1 VAKPAKVAEKAQSQW
16 AERLAQGN
24 KAWKD
29 APTGGFKDCEPGRF
43 TFMLEEAVL
52 FESKSKQELMLR
64 LKWVVAKGEH
74 KGDQVTE
81 FFSLDN
87 EDRYP
92 MLKARITDLG
102 FEVPETKSDIED
114 LAAELNREPPIIVA
128 DVVKS
133 KPNEN
138 GMQFTNLRNVTLIDD
153 AALAS
158 EAVAEAEAEAEGEGE
173 AEAVTEEAEAEAE
186 TEEPAAL
193 VKGARVTFADD
204 EGDEHSAKVVSVDDD
219 AKTARV
225 KDDEGAVWD
234 VNQDALTIEGAEA
247 VEAEEVVEEASGD
260 DEEAAQKAA
269 LLTIADAHDVE
280 VSEDDDLADIVK
292 KMRKA
297 VWKDAELGDDEVET
311 LEAAGLKVVKA
322 SKPAAKPAKPVAKA
336 AVKPAVKKAKR

>member
-1 VAKPAKVAEKAQSQW
+1 MAKPAKVAEKAQSQW

-158 EAVAEAEAEAEGEGE
+158 EAVAEGEAEAEGEGE
-173 AEAVTEEAEAEAE
+173 AEAV

-247 VEAEEVVEEASGD
+247 VEAEEVVEEAGGD